1 MGKRLDE
8 SKIKEI
14 INLHKQGF
22 DARAIAR
29 MTGVDQ
35 TRTRLIGICKLY
47 PEFLRDHNL
56 PEPTEFERW
65 RSKNLWFTDL
75 HGLLSD
81 FLANKDFSQGCIE
94 WPVKMANG
102 YGVVTKRPNKNLA
115 HRLSLEIKLGRSLD
129 NNFACHSCDNP
140 GCCNP
145 AHLFEGDHRI
155 NSKDMV
161 SKRRAAHSEK
171 HSQVK
176 YTEEQVKSCI
186 SMRKNGHSFK
196 EISNTHGISES
207 YVRRLCNGNRWIY
220 IER

>member
-1 MGKRLDE
+1 MIRFEKGINLEIRRNCVRCCMGKVMGKRLDE

-81 FLANKDFSQGCIE
+81 FLANKDFS
-94 WPVKMANG
+94 PRVHRMA
-102 YGVVTKRPNKNLA
+102 
-115 HRLSLEIKLGRSLD
+115 
-129 NNFACHSCDNP
+129 
-140 GCCNP
+140 
-145 AHLFEGDHRI
+145 
-155 NSKDMV
+155 
-161 SKRRAAHSEK
+161 
-171 HSQVK
+171 
-176 YTEEQVKSCI
+176 
-186 SMRKNGHSFK
+186 RKNGQ
-196 EISNTHGISES
+196 
-207 YVRRLCNGNRWIY
+207 RLWRCDKTTKQTICS
-220 IER
+220 